1 MSDKSTL
8 SRAFNKHFFEFLED
22 IMRILPDDPE
32 LSKAVTSL
40 ETIKKMN
47 PTILCKSWYAH
58 VYAPYKEVIDK
69 GDISFFFDKDYN
81 SDLNGVSKA
90 DEIIALIDKIRNPI
104 KKMDEHNKEHCSKY
118 IQNLS
123 KLAAMYSTM

>member
-22 IMRILPDDPE
+22 IMRILPKDTE
-32 LSKAVTSL
+32 LSKAVTSF

-47 PTILCKSWYAH
+47 PTILTKSWYTH
-58 VYAPYKEVIDK
+58 VYAPYKEVIDS
-69 GDISFFFDKDYN
+69 GDISFFFNKDYN
-81 SDLNGVSKA
+81 NDLNGVNKA

-104 KKMDEHNKEHCSKY
+104 KNMDDLNKEHCSKY

-123 KLAAMYSTM
+123 KLSAMYNSM

>member
-22 IMRILPDDPE
+22 IMRILPKDAE
-32 LSKAVTSL
+32 LSKAVTSF

-47 PTILCKSWYAH
+47 PTILTKSWYTH
-58 VYAPYKEVIDK
+58 VYAPYKEVIDS
-69 GDISFFFDKDYN
+69 GDISFFFNKDYN
-81 SDLNGVSKA
+81 NDLNGVSKA

-104 KKMDEHNKEHCSKY
+104 KNMDDLNKEHCSKY

-123 KLAAMYSTM
+123 KLSAMYNSM